1 MNYYDYRSYFQD
13 LIDNTDQIYTELQQQ
28 HTDVNARLDTMQT
41 TIQSGITL
49 IAALIVITAAIKVF
63 FK

>member
-1 MNYYDYRSYFQD
+1 MNYYDYREYFRD
-13 LIDNTDQIYTELQQQ
+13 LIDNTDLIYTELQQQ

-41 TIQSGITL
+41 TVENGITL
-49 IAALIVITAAIKVF
+49 IAALIVLSAAIKVI

>member
-13 LIDNTDQIYTELQQQ
+13 LIDNTDQIHTELQQQ
-28 HTDVNARLDTMQT
+28 HTDVNARLDTMQN
-41 TIQSGITL
+41 TIQGGITL
-49 IAALIVITAAIKVF
+49 IAALIVITAAIMVF